1 MVGRSGRSLLTD
13 VSTDNRRDLPW
24 RTPKV
29 DGAWEE
35 AVRIHGLRLGRNS
48 LAGQEHGHTRGLRQH
63 GLKRAEVAEVH
74 VGIGI
79 QVDPQTGLMSGSAG
93 PRLKQ
98 YRHDALGRR
107 VRTTDPSGV
116 TRHVCGS
123 GAEVLA
129 KYAVGGTTE
138 TILREFV
145 WGGPGAPGFPDPP
158 VLVNYTGAGG
168 GAFGA
173 AQRFYFLK
181 DVQGSVGALTNAVG
195 QVIER
200 YFYTPY
206 GETPLTAASIYTR
219 FEGTVATLRRPRWGR
234 NDIRDG
240 HLLRKQVPVA
250 WH

>member
-1 MVGRSGRSLLTD
+1 MHPQRLT
-13 VSTDNRRDLPW
+13 
-24 RTPKV
+24 
-29 DGAWEE
+29 
-35 AVRIHGLRLGRNS
+35 GLRRRTDAPLCTLPQRKNQAWCPPISDGQHFFRYDAWNRVVAIHA
-48 LAGQEHGHTRGLRQH
+48 AGT
-63 GLKRAEVAEVH
+63 
-74 VGIGI
+74 I
-79 QVDPQTGLMSGSAG
+79 QVDPQTGLMSGSPG

-98 YRHDALGRR
+98 YRHDALGCR

-145 WGGPGAPGFPDPP
+145 WGGPGAPGFPDPL
-158 VLVNYTGAGG
+158 VLVDYTGAGG
-168 GAFGA
+168 GTLGA
-173 AQRFYFLK
+173 PQRFYLLK

-195 QVIER
+195 QVVER

-206 GETPLTAASIYTR
+206 GETTLTAASIYTR